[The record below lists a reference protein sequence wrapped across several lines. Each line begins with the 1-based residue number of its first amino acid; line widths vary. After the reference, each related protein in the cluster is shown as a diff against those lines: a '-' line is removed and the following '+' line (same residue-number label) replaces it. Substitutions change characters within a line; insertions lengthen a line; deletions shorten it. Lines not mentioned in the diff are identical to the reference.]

1 MLYNMYFVMP
11 FITGDSSDWLI
22 EVIFIGIPFIG
33 FEVHVT
39 SPVILVVGIY
49 ILVFLG

>member
-22 EVIFIGIPFIG
+22 EVIFIGIQFIAG
-33 FEVHVT
+33 DSSDWF
-39 SPVILVVGIY
+39 
-49 ILVFLG
+49 